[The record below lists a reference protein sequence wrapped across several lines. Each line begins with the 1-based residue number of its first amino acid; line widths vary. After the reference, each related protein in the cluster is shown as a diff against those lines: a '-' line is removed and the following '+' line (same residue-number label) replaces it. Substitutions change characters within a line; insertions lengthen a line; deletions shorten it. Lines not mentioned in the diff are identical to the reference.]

1 MKIKFEINKDLV
13 INISSYYDKNC
24 KVIRI
29 YLIIT
34 IIIIIIIIII
44 IEIILKRIVML
55 MNKDNSISK

>member
-13 INISSYYDKNC
+13 INVSSYYDKNC

-34 IIIIIIIIII
+34 NNNNNNNNNNRNY
-44 IEIILKRIVML
+44 IE
-55 MNKDNSISK
+55 KDSNAYE

>member
-13 INISSYYDKNC
+13 INVSSYYDKNC

-34 IIIIIIIIII
+34 IIIIIIIII

>member
-13 INISSYYDKNC
+13 INVSSYYDKNC

-34 IIIIIIIIII
+34 IIIIIIII